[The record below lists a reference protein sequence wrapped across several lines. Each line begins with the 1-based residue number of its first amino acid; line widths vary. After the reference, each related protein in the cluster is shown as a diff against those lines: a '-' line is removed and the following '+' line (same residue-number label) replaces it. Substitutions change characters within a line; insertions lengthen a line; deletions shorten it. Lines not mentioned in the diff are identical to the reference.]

1 MAPAPTPLPEMAQSW
16 VFWALLSAVFA
27 ALTTVFARVGV
38 VGVDSDLATLLRTVL
53 ILVLLAVLVAVRRKW
68 MNPAQLPPRTLLFLG
83 LSALATGASW
93 ICYFRAL
100 QIGRASQVAPLDRLS
115 LVLVAIFAVIFLGE
129 RPSGQEWLGIGLV
142 TAGVLALTLK
152 AP

>member
-1 MAPAPTPLPEMAQSW
+1 MAPAPIHLPEMAQSW

-38 VGVDSDLATLLRTVL
+38 VGVDADLATLLRTVL
-53 ILVLLAVLVAVRRKW
+53 ILVLLAVLVAARRKW
-68 MNPAQLPPRTLLFLG
+68 MNPAQLPPKTLWFLA

-129 RPSGQEWLGIGLV
+129 RPSGQDWLGIGLV